1 MIKSFCFWL
10 ITFFS
15 IRFIEDAKAMLEGL
29 EASFAKLAEVSHHID
44 MKQLK
49 IEELLFFLIV
59 CIFFF
64 KPASKNLAW
73 EKTSSYRL
81 KAKLNEAKDIARG
94 PCLTCNKI
102 VWDLSATISSQSS
115 LNFFCSHFRFFCAA
129 VFLKPFPC
137 RFHRSHPWKYFCSH
151 FRFFFCSHIPETI
164 SLQLFHRSHP
174 WKYFCSHFRFFFAA
188 VFLKP
193 FPCSYFIAV
202 IPGFFSAAISVFF
215 CSHIPETISLQ
226 LFHRSHPWDFFCSHF
241 RFFLQPYSWNHFPAA
256 ISSQSS
262 LDFFL
267 QPCLF
272 FLQLY
277 SWNHFPADFI
287 AVIPGFFS
295 AAMFFFAAVFL
306 KQFPCRFHR
315 SHPWNFFCSHFYSI
329 STPIFGQLYSK
340 FKSLLGPFL
349 EPFTCSFFIAAISH
363 FGRAAIFL
371 SVCLY
376 TKRVPKYIIC
386 FSRFFLGEHLG
397 AFRSWLLSTDTSCSL
412 LRRRASSATGRSKM
426 QKTCL
431 RRTRNRRSQR
441 KLRRGRVKPPR
452 SDPRWVP
459 KFTVAPSCLKQRVCA
474 EPWATQICRTC
485 DECCQF
491 L

>member
-1 MIKSFCFWL
+1 MPYLQQNCV
-10 ITFFS
+10 
-15 IRFIEDAKAMLEGL
+15 RFI
-29 EASFAKLAEVSHHID
+29 S
-44 MKQLK
+44 
-49 IEELLFFLIV
+49 
-59 CIFFF
+59 
-64 KPASKNLAW
+64 N
-73 EKTSSYRL
+73 Y
-81 KAKLNEAKDIARG
+81 
-94 PCLTCNKI
+94 
-102 VWDLSATISSQSS
+102 ISSQSS

-137 RFHRSHPWKYFCSH
+137 SYFIAVIPGNISVAISVFFCSHIPETISLQLFHRSHPWNFFCSHVSFFCSRIPETISLQLFHRSHPWNFFCSH

-174 WKYFCSHFRFFFAA
+174 WIFFCSHVFFFCSCIPETISLQISSQSSLDFFCSHVFFFAA

-193 FPCSYFIAV
+193 
-202 IPGFFSAAISVFF
+202 
-215 CSHIPETISLQ
+215 
-226 LFHRSHPWDFFCSHF
+226 
-241 RFFLQPYSWNHFPAA
+241 
-256 ISSQSS
+256 
-262 LDFFL
+262 
-267 QPCLF
+267 
-272 FLQLY
+272 
-277 SWNHFPADFI
+277 
-287 AVIPGFFS
+287 
-295 AAMFFFAAVFL
+295 
-306 KQFPCRFHR
+306 FPCRFHR

-441 KLRRGRVKPPR
+441 KLRRGRLKPPR
-452 SDPRWVP
+452 SDPR
-459 KFTVAPSCLKQRVCA
+459 
-474 EPWATQICRTC
+474 
-485 DECCQF
+485 
-491 L
+491 